1 MFGARRMAF
10 AAALVLALAATSPL
24 ATFARATSRRASN
37 ENSAA
42 SDRHQQA
49 EAQFDI
55 AEAMRQS
62 LESNTAT
69 KPAEEQYKR
78 VVSAYRRVYLLT
90 ASDKDVPAAI
100 MAVGD
105 LYREMA
111 ERFGGKYWQSAVDAY
126 DFLLHDYPTSK
137 FREDALWNKAQIQKE
152 GLKDSAA
159 AQKSFEQFLQLH
171 PRSSHAADAKAA
183 LAELNRMGT
192 APTGSTA
199 VAAAAKNERASQGSQ
214 KKAANARVEGTS
226 AAAPVVRQ
234 PEIAET
240 VTPPAFTPTQ
250 ITPAEKMEEPTSDKP
265 VTLTDVKSWTTPDY
279 SRLVIEVSGPVK
291 YQSARIENP
300 PRIYF
305 DVSKARLAPQ
315 LLRGQIAVQG
325 DLLKGV
331 RVAQNQDGVVRVVIE
346 IAKIRDYAVYL
357 LRDPYRM
364 VVDVY
369 PKAATLS
376 ALNHWAPKS
385 NGSAIPHGGT
395 NPFAPPKQVALPLTT
410 EQRER
415 AADAMLTA
423 TELKPPAAPLQ
434 QQTGVSVASPKTLAK
449 TEAIAAPQPIATIK
463 TARNSKLAPPPE
475 AEPNMDGG
483 RSLTRALGLK
493 IGRIVIDAGHGGY
506 DTGTVGP
513 SGLMEK
519 DLCLDVALR
528 LGKLIQEKL
537 PSAEVIYT
545 RTDDTFIPLE
555 QRTQIANDAKADMFI
570 SIHANSSP
578 DHAARGV
585 ETYYLN
591 FSASPGA
598 MEVASRENAL
608 AQENVHD
615 LEDMVQRI
623 ARNEKIEE
631 SKDLASDIQTS
642 LSTRLRKS
650 SPSIRD
656 RGVRKAPFVV
666 LIGANM
672 PSVLAEIS
680 FISNPTD
687 ESLLKKG
694 DNREHVAEGLY
705 HGVEAYLQ
713 SINSLAANQTKLAGT
728 SVASNSSHPAS
739 SGNQR

>member
-1 MFGARRMAF
+1 MFGARRTAF

-24 ATFARATSRRASN
+24 SGSARAASRRASN
-37 ENSAA
+37 ENSGAG
-42 SDRHQQA
+42 DRHQQA

-62 LESNTAT
+62 LESSSNSAS
-69 KPAEEQYKR
+69 KPTEEQYKR
-78 VVSAYRRVYLLT
+78 VVNAYRRVYLLT
-90 ASDKDVPAAI
+90 ATDKDVPAAI

-111 ERFGGKYWQSAVDAY
+111 ERFGGKYWQSALDAY

-137 FREDALWNKAQIQKE
+137 FREDALWNKAQIEKD
-152 GLKDSAA
+152 GLKDTAA
-159 AQKSFEQFLQLH
+159 ARQSFEQFLQLH
-171 PRSSHAADAKAA
+171 PRSSHAADAKIA
-183 LAELNRMGT
+183 LAGLSKAGA
-192 APTGSTA
+192 APAGSTA
-199 VAAAAKNERASQGSQ
+199 VAAKNDRASQGKTGAS
-214 KKAANARVEGTS
+214 AHAEGS
-226 AAAPVVRQ
+226 AAAPVMRQ

-250 ITPAEKMEEPTSDKP
+250 IAPAEKMEEPTSDKI
-265 VTLTDVKSWTTPDY
+265 VTFTDVKSWTTPDY
-279 SRLVIEVSGPVK
+279 TRLVIEVSGPIK

-305 DVSKARLAPQ
+305 DVSRARLTPQ
-315 LLRGQIAVQG
+315 LIRGQIAVQG

-346 IAKIRDYAVYL
+346 IARIRDYAVYL

-376 ALNHWAPKS
+376 AQNHWAPKS
-385 NGSAIPHGGT
+385 NASAIPHSGT
-395 NPFAPPKQVALPLTT
+395 NPFAPPKQVALPVTT
-410 EQRER
+410 EQREK
-415 AADAMLTA
+415 AADAMLSA
-423 TELKPPAAPLQ
+423 TELKPPAAPV
-434 QQTGVSVASPKTLAK
+434 QTQTSAPSPKTQAK
-449 TEAIAAPQPIATIK
+449 TDATAMPLPVATIK
-463 TARNSKLAPPPE
+463 TSRNAKLAPPPE
-475 AEPNMDGG
+475 PEPNMDGS
-483 RSLTRALGLK
+483 RSLTRVLGLK
-493 IGRIVIDAGHGGY
+493 IGRIVIDPGHGGY

-528 LGKLIQEKL
+528 LGKLIEQKL
-537 PSAEVIYT
+537 PGAEVVYT

-578 DHAARGV
+578 DHFARGV

-631 SKDLASDIQTS
+631 SRDLASDIQES
-642 LSTRLRKS
+642 LSARLRKS

-687 ESLLKKG
+687 EALLKKG

-705 HGVEAYLQ
+705 RGVEAYLQ
-713 SINSLAANQTKLAGT
+713 SINSLAANQSKPAGT
-728 SVASNSSHPAS
+728 AVASASSHPAS